1 MNISSNKPFAK
12 SIRTARTGATT
23 VEFAL
28 VAPVAFLL
36 LFGALELGHAN
47 MVFHSAE
54 AAAYE
59 GARKGIIP
67 GATAAECISEAN
79 DMLQLCRVRGATVTI
94 NPTTLT
100 PNDASVTVRVEVPY
114 RSNSIIVPFFT
125 RSLVINR
132 ECKLSRERGN

>member
-1 MNISSNKPFAK
+1 MNNPSSKFSAK
-12 SIRTARTGATT
+12 SIRATRSGATT
-23 VEFAL
+23 VEFAM

-67 GATAAECISEAN
+67 GATAAECIAEAN
-79 DMLQLCRVRGATVTI
+79 DMLQLCRVRGATVTV
-94 NPTTLT
+94 NPATLS
-100 PNDASVTVRVEVPY
+100 PNDANVTVRVQVPY
-114 RSNSIIVPFFT
+114 RSNSIVVPFFT

>member
-1 MNISSNKPFAK
+1 MNNESMKTKKRYRRSQ
-12 SIRTARTGATT
+12 RHGVTT

-28 VAPVAFLL
+28 VAPIAFLL

-67 GATAAECISEAN
+67 GASAAECIAEAN
-79 DMLQLCRVRGATVTI
+79 GMLQLCRVRGANVSVIPATI
-94 NPTTLT
+94 T
-100 PNDASVTVRVEVPY
+100 PNDTEVTVRVEVPY
-114 RSNSIIVPFFT
+114 SSNSIIVPFFT
-125 RSLVINR
+125 RNLVVNR

>member
-1 MNISSNKPFAK
+1 MSLARSR
-12 SIRTARTGATT
+12 RTLRCGLTA

-67 GATAAECISEAN
+67 GATATECIAGAN
-79 DMLQLCRVRGATVTI
+79 DMLQLCRVRGATVTV
-94 NPTTLT
+94 NPAVLT
-100 PNDASVTVRVEVPY
+100 PNDANVTVRVQVPY
-114 RSNSIIVPFFT
+114 RSNSIVVPFFT

>member
-1 MNISSNKPFAK
+1 MKVPSNMSLAR
-12 SIRTARTGATT
+12 SMRTARCGATA

-67 GATAAECISEAN
+67 GATATECIAEAN
-79 DMLQLCRVRGATVTI
+79 DMLQLCRVRGATVTV
-94 NPTTLT
+94 NPAVLT
-100 PNDASVTVRVEVPY
+100 PNDANVTVRVQVPY
-114 RSNSIIVPFFT
+114 RSNSIVVPFFT

>member
-1 MNISSNKPFAK
+1 MKNPSNMLK
-12 SIRTARTGATT
+12 SRPSRSARSGATT
-23 VEFAL
+23 VEFAM

-47 MVFHSAE
+47 MVFHSVE

-67 GATAAECISEAN
+67 GANAAECIAASN
-79 DMLQLCRVRGATVTI
+79 DMLQLCGVRGATVTVE
-94 NPTTLT
+94 PAVLAPSDT
-100 PNDASVTVRVEVPY
+100 SVTVRIQVPY
-114 RSNSIIVPFFT
+114 RSNSIVVPFFT
-125 RSLVINR
+125 RSLEINR